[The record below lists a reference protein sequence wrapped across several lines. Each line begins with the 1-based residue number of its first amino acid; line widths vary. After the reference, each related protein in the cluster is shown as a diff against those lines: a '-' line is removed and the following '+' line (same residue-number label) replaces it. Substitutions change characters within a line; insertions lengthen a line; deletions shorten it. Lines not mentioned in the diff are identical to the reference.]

1 MSIIGI
7 VGLVCIAAAWIPP
20 TVKTVKHGFT
30 ELPLSF
36 LVLTAAGNLS
46 LTAYSILILDPIY
59 LTLNALA
66 LLQGSVNLYYRL
78 FPRSQ

>member
-20 TVKTVKHGFT
+20 TLKTVQQGST
-30 ELPLSF
+30 GLPLTF

-46 LTAYSILILDPIY
+46 LTIYSILILDPIY
-59 LTLNALA
+59 LALNALA
-66 LLQGSVNLYYRL
+66 LFLGSINLFYRL
-78 FPRSQ
+78 YPRQQ